1 MVQARPDAQ
10 MQDVDMDNDHEQGDV
25 KVAQPLELLMINQE
39 QFYLWSNQNNQEI
52 RTLSETIFLK
62 NMNNFIKSL

>member
-1 MVQARPDAQ
+1 M
-10 MQDVDMDNDHEQGDV
+10 

-62 NMNNFIKSL
+62 NMNNFIKSLQI